1 MEIRIRE
8 TGQVV
13 TEADFR
19 SLHRNTSF
27 PMQLNEQLLNE
38 FGADSVLNSPEPQA
52 TRYQSVIRDGVQE
65 INGKWF
71 TKFSVMDMDAQAI
84 AEVDANQAEAV
95 RNERNRRL
103 SETDWR
109 FRSDMSPSQAWI
121 DYCQALRDI
130 PLQQGFPWEVNWAV
144 EP

>member
-1 MEIRIRE
+1 
-8 TGQVV
+8 
-13 TEADFR
+13 
-19 SLHRNTSF
+19 
-27 PMQLNEQLLNE
+27 MQLNEQLLNE
-38 FGADSVLNSPEPQA
+38 FGADPVMNSPEPQA

-65 INGKWF
+65 ISGKWF
-71 TKFSVMDMDAQAI
+71 TKFSVVDMDAQAI
-84 AEVDANQAEAV
+84 AEVDTNQSEAV

-103 SETDWR
+103 SDTDWR

-130 PLQQGFPWEVNWAV
+130 PLQQGFPWEVIWAV

>member
-8 TGQVV
+8 TWQVV

-38 FGADSVLNSPEPQA
+38 FGADPVLNSPEPQA

-71 TKFSVMDMDAQAI
+71 TKFSVVDMDAQAI

>member
-38 FGADSVLNSPEPQA
+38 FGADPVMNSPEPQA

-65 INGKWF
+65 ISGKWF
-71 TKFSVMDMDAQAI
+71 TKFSVVDMDAQAI
-84 AEVDANQAEAV
+84 AEVDTNQSEAV

-103 SETDWR
+103 SDTDWR

-130 PLQQGFPWEVNWAV
+130 PLQQGFPWEVIWAV

>member
-38 FGADSVLNSPEPQA
+38 FGADPVMNSPEPQA

-71 TKFSVMDMDAQAI
+71 TKFSVVDMDAQAI
-84 AEVDANQAEAV
+84 AEVDTNQSEAV

-103 SETDWR
+103 SDTDWR

-130 PLQQGFPWEVNWAV
+130 PLQQGFPWEVIWAV